1 MNVFQI
7 NDNGVLRN
15 FGSQQQADGQA
26 ELLGL
31 APSIPVTLSDGP
43 MRRETHIGE
52 IIDIPQVELD
62 AREADRVS
70 DLAKIRM
77 EEMGAAYEVAVQN
90 GFSSSA
96 LGVPHVYK
104 SHAEAQT
111 DLIGLKACNRSRK
124 VWCSADGGTTWGLVM
139 HTSAEIEQVLNDGA
153 DIKELAF
160 VNLVA
165 KQTEIIS
172 TRDNP
177 GLMNAEKI
185 AALEAISW

>member
-15 FGSQQQADGQA
+15 FGSQRQADGQA

-31 APSIPVTLSDGP
+31 APSIPVTLLDGP
-43 MRRETHIGE
+43 MRRETHTGE

-77 EEMGAAYEVAVQN
+77 EEMGAAYESAVQN
-90 GFSSSA
+90 GFTSSA
-96 LGVPHVYK
+96 LGTPHTYK
-104 SHAEAQT
+104 SHSEAQT

-124 VWCSADGGTTWGLVM
+124 VWCSADDGATWGLVV

-160 VNLVA
+160 ENLVA
-165 KQTEIIS
+165 RQTQIATIQAD
-172 TRDNP
+172 TILTD
-177 GLMNAEKI
+177 AEKI
-185 AALEAISW
+185 AAIEAISW